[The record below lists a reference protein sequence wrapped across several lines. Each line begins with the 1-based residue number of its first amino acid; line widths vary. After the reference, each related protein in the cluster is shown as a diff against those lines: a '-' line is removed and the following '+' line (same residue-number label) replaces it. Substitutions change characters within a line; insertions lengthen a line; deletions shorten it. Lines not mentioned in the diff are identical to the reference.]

1 MAHLNKNLNNG
12 SGLRLIPKYF
22 WISLVIAIV
31 TAFLKIVTFNLN
43 DKTNYEP
50 LSNLL
55 NFVVGVSN
63 WFLIISSS
71 IVIAFAIWIYVR
83 EVLFYFT
90 EDPIYLMVNRRLDY
104 FLQTV
109 GIYLKYNKDKVLIPK
124 VRKVND
130 ENIKAFEIEIIG
142 DKKEKLLSL
151 NSSLNSYLSQKY
163 AEYKIIESYEKDGW
177 VRYILAPDYL
187 ADQLDGDS
195 IEL

>member
-1 MAHLNKNLNNG
+1 MAHLNKNLNG
-12 SGLRLIPKYF
+12 RSGLRLIPKYF
-22 WISLVIAIV
+22 WISLVTAIV
-31 TAFLKIVTFNLN
+31 TAFLKVVTVNLN
-43 DKTNYEP
+43 DQTNYEP

-55 NFVVGVSN
+55 NFIIGVSN
-63 WFLIISSS
+63 WVLIISYSV
-71 IVIAFAIWIYVR
+71 VIAFTIWIYVR

-90 EDPIYLMVNRRLDY
+90 EDPIYLMINRRLDY

-109 GIYLKYNKDKVLIPK
+109 GIYLKYNKDKVLMPK
-124 VRKVND
+124 VRRVND

-177 VRYILAPDYL
+177 VRYILTPDYL